1 MSHVSGYKVY
11 NILLKENDDFVASFS
26 TQQRCHEFMKMLKE
40 QHFFDTGSMDD
51 AEEEYGE
58 NSYYIEY
65 GFSLTQTSVASWGV
79 KFSEWK

>member
-1 MSHVSGYKVY
+1 MSQVNSYKVY
-11 NILLKENDDFVASFS
+11 NIIFKENDGFVASFGR
-26 TQQRCHEFMKMLKE
+26 QQRCHEFMKMMKE

-65 GFSLTQTSVASWGV
+65 GFALTQTSVASWGV

>member
-1 MSHVSGYKVY
+1 MSKLSGYKVY
-11 NILLKENDDFVASFS
+11 NILLKENDGFVASFG

-65 GFSLTQTSVASWGV
+65 GFSLIQTSVASWGA